1 MCIDAAEGL
10 KLQCGREYGFS
21 SDEARATQL
30 HKLTESQLQGL
41 PTNNLVTETDLSKFS
56 RLAEVAKLRNKNFK
70 AKGIRNDMTLYQSN
84 KGEVQN
90 LARKIRKVLQQR
102 EIEWNDNQK
111 TLQKARIEQKLALA
125 GKRKDYGMKLLQNC
139 KTWGGPCTTQE
150 ELELV
155 LENRSDMQEKIVK
168 VELTY
173 YKYTHKPDVIAR
185 PDLYHLNKISHE
197 ERLENLLVILTDTV
211 IQTGCS
217 QYH

>member
-41 PTNNLVTETDLSKFS
+41 PTNNLVTERDLSKFS
-56 RLAEVAKLRNKNFK
+56 RLAEVAKFRNKNFK

-111 TLQKARIEQKLALA
+111 TLQ
-125 GKRKDYGMKLLQNC
+125 
-139 KTWGGPCTTQE
+139 
-150 ELELV
+150 
-155 LENRSDMQEKIVK
+155 
-168 VELTY
+168 
-173 YKYTHKPDVIAR
+173 
-185 PDLYHLNKISHE
+185 
-197 ERLENLLVILTDTV
+197 
-211 IQTGCS
+211 
-217 QYH
+217 